1 MHRSQPRSSR
11 LEVFNDADFEVLSN
25 RLHEHY
31 HMPLD
36 EINELKGRLENCN
49 KCNKEFLLRLR
60 GEGGREGTQHRSMVQ
75 LYGELQAKKKALADT
90 ISAEDVSA
98 SIRYISSDIV

>member
-1 MHRSQPRSSR
+1 MHRTLPRISR
-11 LEVFNDADFEVLSN
+11 VEVFDEDGYEILSN

-49 KCNKEFLLRLR
+49 KSSREFLLWLR
-60 GEGGREGTQHRSMVQ
+60 GEGGRQGTQHRSMVQ
-75 LYGELQAKKKALADT
+75 LYAKLQAKKKALADT
-90 ISAEDVSA
+90 ISAEAVSA
-98 SIRYISSDIV
+98 LIR

>member
-1 MHRSQPRSSR
+1 M
-11 LEVFNDADFEVLSN
+11 FNDADFEVLSN

-31 HMPLD
+31 RMPLD

-75 LYGELQAKKKALADT
+75 LYAELQAKKKALADT
-90 ISAEDVSA
+90 VSAEDASA
-98 SIRYISSDIV
+98 LSR

>member
-1 MHRSQPRSSR
+1 MQPRSSW
-11 LEVFNDADFEVLSN
+11 LEVFDEDDFGILSN

-36 EINELKGRLENCN
+36 EISELKGRLENCS
-49 KCNKEFLLRLR
+49 KSSKEFLLRLR
-60 GEGGREGTQHRSMVQ
+60 GEGGREGTQHTSMVQ
-75 LYGELQAKKKALADT
+75 LYAKLQAKKKALADT

-98 SIRYISSDIV
+98 LSR